1 MWVGHKRDTGRPAP
15 LEHDGKC
22 HYVRMATPPTAIG
35 ALTIDCDDAE
45 AMGRFYVNGLGGE
58 RDPFP
63 HAVCV
68 RVDGLLLAFR
78 EVPDYRPPSWPG
90 SSIQMHLEV

>member
-1 MWVGHKRDTGRPAP
+1 VWVGHKRDTGRPAP
-15 LEHDGKC
+15 LEHDGQC
-22 HYVRMATPPTAIG
+22 NYVRMATPPTAIG

-63 HAVCV
+63 HAV
-68 RVDGLLLAFR
+68 
-78 EVPDYRPPSWPG
+78 
-90 SSIQMHLEV
+90 